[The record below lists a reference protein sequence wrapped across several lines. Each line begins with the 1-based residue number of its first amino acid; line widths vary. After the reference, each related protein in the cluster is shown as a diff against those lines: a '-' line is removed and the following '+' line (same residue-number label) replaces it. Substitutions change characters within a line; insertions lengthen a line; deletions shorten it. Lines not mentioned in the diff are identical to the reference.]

1 MWKNFLRFLTGML
14 PIHSDAPFAYSKA
27 CGILSKSYTGKKLST
42 LSGIHSLN
50 DLDRLVFP
58 DDHRELP
65 GHELLLDLEHR
76 LVDRAVRQII
86 SIVEANEK
94 PPLLLIRMIKE
105 YEYSDLKTCL
115 HIIMPEK
122 EAPADKTPLASK
134 IPHVAD
140 LGSFSTVRF
149 RAFPDLDAMLK
160 GTEFEFII
168 SDIKNGADITEIEAK
183 LDMRY
188 YLSLIETL
196 EELSAEDRNI
206 IQQILVDE
214 ICLRNCVWAF
224 RLRSYYQ
231 KTAAQTAKQLLD
243 IKLPA
248 KERKNQSLAADA
260 LLSLDFP
267 LDTRSAWRGW
277 KWEKLLNPEDTAA
290 HWSVNPRYF
299 QNAAS
304 QYIYRLTMRSF
315 HRLPVSTSALFCF
328 IKLKQFEE
336 DLLTSFAE
344 GLALGMNSAEVF
356 KLLEAAA

>member
-1 MWKNFLRFLTGML
+1 ML

-27 CGILSKSYTGKKLST
+27 CGILSKSFTGKKLSAVT
-42 LSGIHSLN
+42 GLHSLN
-50 DLDRLVFP
+50 ELDRLVFP

-76 LVDRAVRQII
+76 LVDRAVRQIL
-86 SIVEANEK
+86 SIVEAFEK
-94 PPLLLIRMIKE
+94 PPLLLIRMIKG
-105 YEYSDLKTCL
+105 YEYSDLKACL
-115 HIIMPEK
+115 NIIMSEK
-122 EAPADKTPLASK
+122 DPPASK

-140 LGSFSTVRF
+140 LEYFSTVRF
-149 RAFPDLDAMLK
+149 DAFPDIGAMVS
-160 GTEFEFII
+160 GTEFEFIV
-168 SDIKNGADITEIEAK
+168 SDINNGADITEIESK

-188 YLSLIETL
+188 YLGLIESL
-196 EELSAEDRNI
+196 EELSAEDRDI
-206 IQQILVDE
+206 AQKILADE

-243 IKLPA
+243 IKLSARARMNP
-248 KERKNQSLAADA
+248 SLAAEA

-267 LDTRSAWRGW
+267 LDTRAPWRGW
-277 KWEKLLNPEDTAA
+277 RWEKLLNPEDAAA

-315 HRLPVSTSALFCF
+315 HRIPVSTSALFCF

-336 DLLTSFAE
+336 DVLTSFAE
-344 GLALGMNSAEVF
+344 GLALGMDSTEVF
-356 KLLEAAA
+356 KLLEAEV

>member
-14 PIHSDAPFAYSKA
+14 PVHSDAPFAYSKA
-27 CGILSKSYTGKKLST
+27 CGIISKSFTGKKLSA
-42 LSGIHSLN
+42 LSGLHSLN
-50 DLDRLVFP
+50 ELDRLVFP

-76 LVDRAVRQII
+76 LVDRAVRQILAI
-86 SIVEANEK
+86 IEAYQK
-94 PPLLLIRMIKE
+94 PPLLLVRMLKV
-105 YEYSDLKTCL
+105 YEYGDLKACL
-115 HIIMPEK
+115 HVIIPEK
-122 EAPADKTPLASK
+122 DAPPSK

-140 LGSFSTVRF
+140 LGSFKTVNF
-149 RAFPDLDAMLK
+149 KAFPDIGAMVN
-160 GTEFEFII
+160 GTEFEFIV
-168 SDIKNGADITEIEAK
+168 SDIKAGVDITEIEAK

-188 YLSLIETL
+188 YLGLIESL
-196 EELSAEDRNI
+196 AELSAEDCDI
-206 IQQILVDE
+206 AQKVLEDE

-243 IKLPA
+243 IKMPKKA
-248 KERKNQSLAADA
+248 RNGTSLAAPA

-267 LDTRSAWRGW
+267 LDTRSSWQGWR
-277 KWEKLLNPEDTAA
+277 WEKLLNPEESSA

-304 QYIYRLTMRSF
+304 QYIYHLTMRSF
-315 HRLPVSTSALFCF
+315 HKIPMSTSALFCF
-328 IKLKQFEE
+328 IKIKQFEE

-344 GLALGMNSAEVF
+344 GLALGMDSAEVF
-356 KLLEAAA
+356 KLLEATA

>member
-1 MWKNFLRFLTGML
+1 ML

-27 CGILSKSYTGKKLST
+27 CGILSKSFTGKKLSAVT
-42 LSGIHSLN
+42 GLHSLN
-50 DLDRLVFP
+50 ELDRLVFP

-76 LVDRAVRQII
+76 LVDRAVRQIL
-86 SIVEANEK
+86 SIVEAFEK
-94 PPLLLIRMIKE
+94 PPLLLIRMIKG
-105 YEYSDLKTCL
+105 YEYSDLKACL
-115 HIIMPEK
+115 NIIMSEK
-122 EAPADKTPLASK
+122 DPPASK

-140 LGSFSTVRF
+140 LEYFSTVRF
-149 RAFPDLDAMLK
+149 DAFPDIGAMVS
-160 GTEFEFII
+160 GTEFEFIV
-168 SDIKNGADITEIEAK
+168 SDINNGADITEIESK

-188 YLSLIETL
+188 YLGLIESL
-196 EELSAEDRNI
+196 EELSDEDRDI
-206 IQQILVDE
+206 AQKILADE

-243 IKLPA
+243 IKLSARARMNP
-248 KERKNQSLAADA
+248 SLAAEA

-267 LDTRSAWRGW
+267 LDTRAPWRGW
-277 KWEKLLNPEDTAA
+277 RWEKLLNPEDAAA

-315 HRLPVSTSALFCF
+315 HRIPVSTSALFCF

-336 DLLTSFAE
+336 DVLTSFAE
-344 GLALGMNSAEVF
+344 GLALGMDSTEVF
-356 KLLEAAA
+356 KLLEAEV

>member
-1 MWKNFLRFLTGML
+1 ML

-27 CGILSKSYTGKKLST
+27 CGILSKSFTGKKLSAVT
-42 LSGIHSLN
+42 GLHSLN
-50 DLDRLVFP
+50 ELDRLVFP

-76 LVDRAVRQII
+76 LVDRAVRQIL
-86 SIVEANEK
+86 SIVEAFEK
-94 PPLLLIRMIKE
+94 PPLLLIRMIKG
-105 YEYSDLKTCL
+105 YEYSDLKACL
-115 HIIMPEK
+115 NIIMSEK
-122 EAPADKTPLASK
+122 DPPASK

-140 LGSFSTVRF
+140 LEYFSTVRF
-149 RAFPDLDAMLK
+149 DAFPDIGAMVS
-160 GTEFEFII
+160 GTEFEFIV
-168 SDIKNGADITEIEAK
+168 SDINNGADITEIESK

-188 YLSLIETL
+188 YLGLIESL
-196 EELSAEDRNI
+196 EELSDEDRDI
-206 IQQILVDE
+206 AQKILADE

-243 IKLPA
+243 IKLSARARMNP
-248 KERKNQSLAADA
+248 SLAAQA

-267 LDTRSAWRGW
+267 LDTRAPWRGW
-277 KWEKLLNPEDTAA
+277 RWEKLLNPEDAAA

-315 HRLPVSTSALFCF
+315 HRIPVSTSALFCF

-336 DLLTSFAE
+336 DVLTSFAE
-344 GLALGMNSAEVF
+344 GLALGMDSTEVF
-356 KLLEAAA
+356 KLLEAEV